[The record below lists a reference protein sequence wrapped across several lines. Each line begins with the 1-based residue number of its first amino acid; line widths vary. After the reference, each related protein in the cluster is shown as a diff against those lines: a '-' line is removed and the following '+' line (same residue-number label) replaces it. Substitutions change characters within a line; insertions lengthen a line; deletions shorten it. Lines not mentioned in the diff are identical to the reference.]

1 MTNLLNY
8 FWSQIIL
15 ETPLVLLDVPATQQ
29 LVQKKKKK
37 KKKKG
42 KEMKNSCLIFA
53 AFEGKHSNAF

>member
-1 MTNLLNY
+1 MTNLLSY

-29 LVQKKKKK
+29 LVQKKKR

-42 KEMKNSCLIFA
+42 KEMKNSCLIFV